1 MGKRTNTAVWM
12 EKQQR
17 WQIKVQKNGERRAF
31 TSATPGRTGQREA
44 NRKADAWLD
53 DGIANTRVLVENV
66 YVQWIGELKLT
77 TSRSNWEPV
86 ESRWKVW
93 VKPVIGRRRVEDLT
107 EAQMQ
112 TAVNRGYAGGLSRK
126 YLRSMCADL
135 RAFCKWMR
143 LGKMSTLYPE
153 SLHVPKGARS
163 REKTILQPVLYALR
177 DLFITI

>member
-66 YVQWIGELKLT
+66 YVQWDRG
-77 TSRSNWEPV
+77 
-86 ESRWKVW
+86 
-93 VKPVIGRRRVEDLT
+93 T
-107 EAQMQ
+107 EADDQPLELG
-112 TAVNRGYAGGLSRK
+112 TGRK
-126 YLRSMCADL
+126 PL
-135 RAFCKWMR
+135 
-143 LGKMSTLYPE
+143 E
-153 SLHVPKGARS
+153 SLG
-163 REKTILQPVLYALR
+163 
-177 DLFITI
+177 